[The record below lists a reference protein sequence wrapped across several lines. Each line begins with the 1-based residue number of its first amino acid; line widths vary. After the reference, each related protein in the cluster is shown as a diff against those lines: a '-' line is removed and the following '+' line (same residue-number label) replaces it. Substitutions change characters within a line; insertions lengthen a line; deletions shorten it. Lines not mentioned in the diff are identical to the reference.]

1 MNDMRNT
8 KYKIIAIIA
17 MLTVTVSCD
26 DVLDETPD
34 NRTFIDSSEKIG
46 ELLVGAYPDAGYVSF
61 LEPMSDNAGD
71 KSANANTDYSDGERI
86 NREMFFWRD
95 ISDTNIDTPTNYWNS
110 AYKAIAQANQ
120 ALLSIEEQGGG
131 EELDYL
137 KGEALL
143 CRAYAHFMLV
153 SIYSEAY
160 NPNTAET
167 LLGIPYIT
175 EPEDVLLGEYERGTI
190 ADVYANIEADL
201 AEGLLLV
208 EGSYDQPKYHFTK
221 EAANAFAS
229 RFYLNMGEWDKV
241 ITHSSIAV
249 GDSPL
254 FVIRN
259 WEGNYRTATYSEQ
272 AALYKS
278 TIEPANLL
286 LVSANSA
293 YNRYHADA
301 RYQLNLDLA
310 SELFFNGTP
319 IGKRWS
325 MGVFGS
331 SDLFY
336 NIPKISEYFK
346 VTNQAAGTGEVY
358 VTYVLLS
365 TDEALLNRA
374 EAYAM
379 KGELDAA
386 VADLNT
392 ILSVNTQGY
401 DPSTDVLTAS
411 DIDLLYGPVDPDLYT
426 PYYTI
431 PETSLSMIDAVL
443 STKRTVFYND
453 GLRWFDIK
461 RHNMLVRH
469 RDVLGNDYFLTKEDN
484 RKALQIPEAAK
495 SLGIQANPR

>member
-1 MNDMRNT
+1 MNDMKNT

-17 MLTVTVSCD
+17 ILTVTVSCD
-26 DVLDETPD
+26 DVLDVTPD
-34 NRTFIDSSEKIG
+34 NRTFIDSPEKIG
-46 ELLVGAYPDAGYVSF
+46 ELLVGAYPDAAYVPF

-71 KSANANTDYSDGERI
+71 KSANANTSYSDGERI
-86 NREMFFWRD
+86 NQEMFFWRD
-95 ISDTNIDTPTNYWNS
+95 ISDTNIDTPTNYWNR
-110 AYKAIAQANQ
+110 AYKAVAQANQ

-137 KGEALL
+137 RGEALL

-160 NPNTAET
+160 DPNTAET
-167 LLGIPYIT
+167 LLGVPYVT

-190 ADVYANIEADL
+190 ADVYANIKADL
-201 AEGLLLV
+201 EEGLLLV
-208 EGSYDQPKYHFTK
+208 DDNYDQPKYHFTR

-229 RFYLNMGEWDKV
+229 RFYLNLGEWDKV
-241 ITHSSIAV
+241 ITHSSVVV

-259 WEGNYRTATYSEQ
+259 WEGNYRTSTYSEQ

-278 TIEPANLL
+278 TVEPANLL

-293 YNRYHADA
+293 YDRYHANA

-310 SELFFNGTP
+310 SELFFSGNPTG
-319 IGKRWS
+319 GSWS
-325 MGVFGS
+325 ISVFGS

-336 NIPKISEYFK
+336 NIPKVSEYFK
-346 VTNQAAGTGEVY
+346 VINQAAGTGEVY
-358 VTYVLLS
+358 VTYVLFS

-386 VADLNT
+386 AADLNT
-392 ILSVNTQGY
+392 VLSVNTRDY

-411 DIDLLYGPVDPDLYT
+411 DFDFSYGPVDPDLYT

-431 PETSLSMIDAVL
+431 PDTSLSMIDAVL
-443 STKRTVFYND
+443 SIKRTIFYND

-461 RHNMLVRH
+461 RHNMSVAH
-469 RDVLGNDYFLTKEDN
+469 RDVLGNEYFLTKDDK

-495 SLGIQANPR
+495 SLGIEINAR